1 MSAAEKKG
9 LRFECTQCGEC
20 CKFRGEYAY
29 VYLNRHEVRDL
40 AEFLELGVEQ
50 FRRLYTFVD
59 EDGWTQLST
68 DKGTCVF
75 LDEQGRCGVYEAR
88 PTQCRTFP
96 FWRDFVKDGEWTDE
110 VRSLC
115 EGIGR
120 GRLYTIEEAED
131 HMLVQE
137 ASDEA

>member
-1 MSAAEKKG
+1 MSETASS

-29 VYLNRHEVRDL
+29 VYVNRDEIRAL
-40 AEFLELGVEQ
+40 ADHLQLPVTT
-50 FRRLYTFVD
+50 FRERYTFRD
-59 EDGWTQLST
+59 ENGWTQLKT
-68 DKGTCVF
+68 IDVGCVF
-75 LDEQGRCGVYEAR
+75 LGTGGRCSVYEAR

-96 FWRDFVKDGEWTDE
+96 FWRDFVRDGAWTDE

-120 GRLYTIEEAED
+120 GRLYTIEEAEEL
-131 HMLVQE
+131 MLVQE
-137 ASDEA
+137 ASDET